1 MISTFCFTRHRVAIG
16 LALIV
21 TALVT
26 TLANQ
31 FLFDNATAHP
41 ASSGETVR
49 VVALRSDDG
58 DVHVALQ
65 QRVQG
70 VWGDRQRPAANVLRT
85 GVPVNTWL
93 ASSPVMLPGKIET
106 APLFCVIAHG
116 APDDY
121 FWRVVRAYAHE
132 AAHVTDTNLRFE
144 SHVSGAEQAD
154 FINRCSADGAAV
166 IAATL
171 ANPEAVTE
179 SLLAAKASG
188 ARIVTFN
195 SGAEHAAAAGSEIH
209 IGLDDRQAGRVAGQ
223 EFNDSNITGT
233 VGCIIHEARNTG
245 LDERCAGLAET
256 YQGAAVVELRLPG
269 ATAQGIVDS
278 LTGPDG
284 AAIDAILA
292 LNADTF
298 LNALTAVEQLYNE
311 TDREVHVSSVGS
323 NRAVRQEFSSEVR
336 SRHVDVLISDS
347 VDAQGFL
354 VISAMQYVH
363 NLHVPAVF
371 ITSPQ
376 IWKAT
381 PVAYSL
387 GGLQADPQTTRAM
400 LERFAELLA
409 NAGAD
414 GN

>member
-1 MISTFCFTRHRVAIG
+1 MLGKFRFTRNRVAIA
-16 LALIV
+16 LALVV

-49 VVALRSDDG
+49 VVALRADDG

-70 VWGDRQRPAANVLRT
+70 VWAERQRPAANVLRT
-85 GVPVNTWL
+85 GVPANTWL

-132 AAHVTDTNLRFE
+132 AGHVTDTNLRFE
-144 SHVSGAEQAD
+144 SHVSGADQAD
-154 FINRCSADGAAV
+154 SINRCSADGAAV

-171 ANPEAVTE
+171 ANPEAVTQP
-179 SLLAAKASG
+179 LLAAKAAG
-188 ARIVTFN
+188 ARIVTYN

-209 IGLDDRQAGRVAGQ
+209 IGLDDIQAGRVAG
-223 EFNDSNITGT
+223 ERFNDSDVSGT

-245 LDERCAGLAET
+245 LDERCMGLAET
-256 YQGAAVVELRLPG
+256 YQGGAVVELRLAG
-269 ATAQGIVDS
+269 ATVQSILDS
-278 LTGPDG
+278 LSAPDG
-284 AAIDAILA
+284 AAIDALLA
-292 LNADTF
+292 LNSDTF
-298 LNALTAVEQLYNE
+298 FNALSAVDQLYTE
-311 TDREVHVSSVGS
+311 TGREVRISSVGA
-323 NRAVRQEFSSEVR
+323 NRAVQQQFSAEVR
-336 SRHVDVLISDS
+336 ERHVDVLISDS
-347 VDAQGFL
+347 VESQGFL
-354 VISAMQYVH
+354 VVSAMQYVH

-371 ITSPQ
+371 ITTPQ
-376 IWKAT
+376 IWAAT
-381 PVAYSL
+381 PVAYNL

-400 LERFAELLA
+400 IERFAELLA